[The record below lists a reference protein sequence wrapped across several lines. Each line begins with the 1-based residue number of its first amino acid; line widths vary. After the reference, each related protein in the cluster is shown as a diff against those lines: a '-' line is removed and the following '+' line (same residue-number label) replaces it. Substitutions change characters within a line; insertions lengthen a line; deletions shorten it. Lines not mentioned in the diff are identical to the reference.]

1 MDARPTLC
9 EFMNQKK
16 YATHN
21 VGSRVWNWT
30 AFNNGQETK
39 GRETYCLPTHTQT
52 QRIAKDTR
60 FPITTHKQMATF
72 STKLISCLSPIS
84 KGKNSGKQGKKSRA
98 AYIPF
103 LFFDFRPSIHTH
115 TIIIII
121 ITQIKRE
128 KKKSIRFLFPFSL
141 ALWVANNNSPFC
153 HK

>member
-1 MDARPTLC
+1 MFGPVYETGRRSTMAKRQKGERPTA
-9 EFMNQKK
+9 
-16 YATHN
+16 Y
-21 VGSRVWNWT
+21 
-30 AFNNGQETK
+30 
-39 GRETYCLPTHTQT
+39 LPTHR

-115 TIIIII
+115 T
-121 ITQIKRE
+121 Q
-128 KKKSIRFLFPFSL
+128 S
-141 ALWVANNNSPFC
+141 
-153 HK
+153 